1 MIGDMMKKAA
11 GSAGSLGEIKK
22 DVVLLKDEAVSIMK
36 EIEELQKIAASLMQ
50 RQKKV
55 MEAIGRL
62 KSVADGGGTD
72 LLSAVKKK

>member
-11 GSAGSLGEIKK
+11 GLAGSAGNIKE
-22 DVVLLKDEAVSIMK
+22 DVVLLKDEAVAIMK

-55 MEAIGRL
+55 MDAIGRI
-62 KSVADGGGTD
+62 KNVADGGGGGKSLMDVT
-72 LLSAVKKK
+72 K